1 MLSDLRYRLRALFN
15 RRALDTE
22 LDSELRFH
30 LERETDKL
38 RARGLSASEAR
49 RQAHIAFGSVD
60 SAKEQ
65 SRDGRGVALIE
76 TTLQDL
82 RYAARGLR
90 KAPGFAALVVLSL
103 ALGIGAN
110 TAIFSVVNAELLKP
124 LPVRDPASLY
134 TLEGEKAHARDYPLF
149 TLLRQRGDVFSD
161 IAAVSTTDRSNIA
174 IGGDPNSADPRP
186 ASVHLVS
193 GSYFRVLGVYA
204 SRGRMIGPEDDQNP
218 SGHPVVVV
226 SDAYARRRFGRA
238 DNAVDHTLTLN
249 ATTYTIIGV
258 APAEFTGDVVGH
270 PADLWIP
277 IMMQSE
283 VMVERPGL
291 LTNPRPPWIRTLARL
306 ARGVSAARASAILT
320 IMYRQILTDRFVTKQ
335 TMNSAADIAKDSM
348 VVTSSA
354 RGYAPER
361 ATITRP
367 IIIMWGIVGLV
378 LIIACVNV
386 AGLLIAR
393 ATTREREIATR
404 LAIGAGRWRIT
415 RQLLAEGMLLAALGG
430 GAGML
435 VAWAGVE
442 SLDRVVNSGLDPLT
456 LNIAPDV
463 RVLGL
468 TVGVCVLTGLLCGF
482 APALRVSRLSLVPS
496 LKSMQSASLRPRR
509 GRLGLGQILV
519 VTQVGLSLALVVAA
533 GLFARTLVNLEHQS
547 VGFDRSR
554 VLLAWTAPTQAGLT
568 KARLADLYDAAIGHV
583 GRLPGVRAVAVS
595 SRGILGAVGS
605 GSPIRVPGYVAR
617 PTDDYFVSWNI
628 VTPAF
633 FSTAGIQ
640 MLAGRDFGP
649 LDVASG
655 QRVAIVSEAL
665 AKHYFGGESPIGKRF
680 GMRIG
685 TDFPLE
691 VIGVAHDAV
700 DLSVRSGGAEMIYL
714 PYRQD
719 AEHMSDMCVIV
730 RTDGPPAALAEPVR
744 RALHDVDSALPVVS
758 VSAMD
763 EQVSRTLVQERVI
776 ALLSGLFGALA
787 LALAAVGLYAIVAQS
802 VATRSPE
809 LAIRLAL
816 GGARGD
822 VLGLILR
829 ESLSVVGI
837 GIVVGLAGAQLAARS
852 IANQLFGVSTF
863 DPWTVGVAVILM
875 LLAAVLAAWAPAR
888 RAALTDPMNALRGG

>member
-1 MLSDLRYRLRALFN
+1 
-15 RRALDTE
+15 
-22 LDSELRFH
+22 
-30 LERETDKL
+30 
-38 RARGLSASEAR
+38 
-49 RQAHIAFGSVD
+49 
-60 SAKEQ
+60 
-65 SRDGRGVALIE
+65 
-76 TTLQDL
+76 
-82 RYAARGLR
+82 
-90 KAPGFAALVVLSL
+90 
-103 ALGIGAN
+103 
-110 TAIFSVVNAELLKP
+110 
-124 LPVRDPASLY
+124 
-134 TLEGEKAHARDYPLF
+134 
-149 TLLRQRGDVFSD
+149 
-161 IAAVSTTDRSNIA
+161 
-174 IGGDPNSADPRP
+174 
-186 ASVHLVS
+186 
-193 GSYFRVLGVYA
+193 
-204 SRGRMIGPEDDQNP
+204 
-218 SGHPVVVV
+218 
-226 SDAYARRRFGRA
+226 
-238 DNAVDHTLTLN
+238 
-249 ATTYTIIGV
+249 
-258 APAEFTGDVVGH
+258 
-270 PADLWIP
+270 
-277 IMMQSE
+277 
-283 VMVERPGL
+283 
-291 LTNPRPPWIRTLARL
+291 
-306 ARGVSAARASAILT
+306 
-320 IMYRQILTDRFVTKQ
+320 MYRQILTDRFVTKQ
-335 TMNSAADIAKDSM
+335 TMTTAADIAKNSLE
-348 VVTSSA
+348 VTSAA

-361 ATITRP
+361 LTITRP
-367 IIIMWGIVGLV
+367 IFIVWGIVGLV
-378 LIIACVNV
+378 LVIACVNV
-386 AGLLIAR
+386 AGLMIAR

-435 VAWAGVE
+435 VAWAGVQ

-463 RVLGL
+463 RVLGV
-468 TVGVCVLTGLLCGF
+468 TISVCVLTGLLCGL

-496 LKSMQSASLRPRR
+496 LKSMQSTSLRPRR
-509 GRLGLGQILV
+509 GRLGLGQTLV
-519 VTQVGLSLALVVAA
+519 VAQVGLSLALVVAA

-554 VLLAWTAPTQAGLT
+554 VLLAWAAPTQAGLT
-568 KARLADLYDAAIGHV
+568 KARLADLYDAAIDRV

-595 SRGILGAVGS
+595 SRGILGPVGS

-640 MLAGRDFGP
+640 LLAGRDFGP

-680 GMRIG
+680 GMRNG

-700 DLSVRSGGAEMIYL
+700 DMSVRSGGAEMIYL
-714 PYRQD
+714 PHRQD
-719 AEHMSDMCVIV
+719 AEHMGEMCVIV
-730 RTDGPPAALAEPVR
+730 RTDGPPAALAEAVR

-763 EQVSRTLVQERVI
+763 EQVSRTLVEERVI

-816 GGARGD
+816 GGAPGD

-837 GIVVGLAGAQLAARS
+837 GIVVGLAGARFAARS

-863 DPWTVGVAVILM
+863 DPWTIGVAVILM
-875 LLAAVLAAWAPAR
+875 LFAATLAAWAPAR
-888 RAALTDPMNALRGG
+888 RAALTDPMNALRGV